1 MEIIVGKTA
10 GFCYGVKRAVDGAK
24 KELKKNEKIFGLG
37 EIVHNKDVVK
47 NLEKEGMQFIEN
59 IKDAKGKTIVRAHGI
74 PKEIYEQ
81 AQKNKIELID
91 YTCPKVLKIH
101 ELAKKYANEGYYIF
115 LLGTKKTPRKYRN
128 T

>member
-59 IKDAKGKTIVRAHGI
+59 IK
-74 PKEIYEQ
+74 E
-81 AQKNKIELID
+81 
-91 YTCPKVLKIH
+91 
-101 ELAKKYANEGYYIF
+101 
-115 LLGTKKTPRKYRN
+115 
-128 T
+128 